1 LGSRSRQAFYRLLM
15 RSIFEEMIP
24 EIDGDDDAG
33 FEEVIL
39 H

>member
-1 LGSRSRQAFYRLLM
+1 LGSRSQQAFYHLLVHY
-15 RSIFEEMIP
+15 IFEEMIP
-24 EIDGDDDAG
+24 EIDGDDEAG

>member
-1 LGSRSRQAFYRLLM
+1 M

-24 EIDGDDDAG
+24 EIDGDDEAG

>member
-1 LGSRSRQAFYRLLM
+1 VH
-15 RSIFEEMIP
+15 SIFEEMIP
-24 EIDGDDDAG
+24 EIDGDDEAG